1 MKKLIILSLM
11 IVSSAVSA
19 QFLDR
24 VSFNLQGGNN
34 YDLYTPSRDKN
45 ILDIPIRDMESF
57 QSDMDVFAW
66 NAGLGVT
73 VATSP
78 LWGLSFDYS
87 IGTLSGSNTSEYYR
101 GAIQSMDFGLK
112 FFASNLNRNSK
123 ETKWRVI
130 PSVSVSRNTF
140 ESNLYFLA
148 DNSLQNVVNGD
159 VWGFNYGG
167 DLQYNLDNNWSLITK
182 VQMRVVNQDGLDGW
196 DYGAGTD
203 SYFASSLGVRYKIVT
218 KKNSDDINLSEM
230 NIWGDE
236 FISKVPGL
244 TNTMQKTTV
253 ELTDVVNELKKEVE
267 SQVAESSKQSEAME
281 TLRSEAIAAL
291 EKADADLFEA
301 SHYGAI
307 FFAIESH
314 KLTDDSK
321 MELYRFA
328 KSLNHASWKGR
339 YQIVVTGYADK
350 TGNEEYNYTLR
361 KRRAA
366 NVTEYLRSLGV
377 DVQIIDE
384 TSEHNHL
391 NDNLL
396 DRRVEL
402 SVRVL

>member
-1 MKKLIILSLM
+1 MKKLIILSVMLT
-11 IVSSAVSA
+11 ALTA
-19 QFLDR
+19 QGQFLDR

-34 YDLYTPSRDKN
+34 YDLYTPNRDKN
-45 ILDIPIRDMESF
+45 VLDIPIRDMESF

-87 IGTLSGSNTSEYYR
+87 MGTLSGSNNSQYYR
-101 GAIQSMDFGLK
+101 GDIQSMDFGLK

-123 ETKWRVI
+123 NTPWRVI
-130 PSVSVSRNTF
+130 PSVSVSRNMF

-148 DNSLQNVVNGD
+148 DNSLQNVVSGD
-159 VWGFNYGG
+159 VWGVNYGG
-167 DLQYNLDNNWSLITK
+167 ALQYNIDANWSILAN
-182 VQMRVVNQDGLDGW
+182 VQMRIVNQDGLDGW

-203 SYFASSLGVRYKIVT
+203 SYLASSLGVRYRIVT
-218 KKNSDDINLSEM
+218 SKNSDEINLSEV
-230 NIWGDE
+230 NIWGEE

-244 TNTMQKTTV
+244 TNTMEKTTV

-267 SQVAESSKQSEAME
+267 SQIEESSKQSEAME
-281 TLRSEAIAAL
+281 SLRTEAIAAL

-307 FFAIESH
+307 FFKLESS

-328 KSLNHASWKGR
+328 KSLNHKSWDGR
-339 YQIVVTGYADK
+339 YQIVVTGFADK
-350 TGNEEYNYTLR
+350 TGNEEYNYNLR
-361 KRRAA
+361 KRRASS
-366 NVTEYLRSLGV
+366 VTEYLRSLGV
-377 DVQIIDE
+377 DVQIVDE
-384 TSEHNHL
+384 TASHDHL
-391 NDNLL
+391 GDNLL